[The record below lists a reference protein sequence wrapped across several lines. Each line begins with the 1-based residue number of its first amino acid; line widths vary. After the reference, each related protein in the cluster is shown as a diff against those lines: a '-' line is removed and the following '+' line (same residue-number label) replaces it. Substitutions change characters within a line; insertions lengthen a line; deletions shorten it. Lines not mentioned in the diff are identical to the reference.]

1 MKRDVKWML
10 LGIFLAVASC
20 WCLLFAVGSSDAFW
34 TFLCYALPIAAVI
47 TFATGFTG
55 VDESKSHETENT
67 DVPKDTENKE

>member
-20 WCLLFAVGSSDAFW
+20 WCLTAGAGN
-34 TFLCYALPIAAVI
+34 TFFGVLGFYVLPLVAII

-55 VDESKSHETENT
+55 VDDPKSNDPENT